1 MVEKVE
7 CKNNRGQ
14 VTIYIIVAIVIV
26 ALILFLFYIF
36 RETEKEPILP
46 SFENPQKYIE
56 SCVQDVVYDATELIR
71 KSGGYY
77 QTRNFKLY
85 EGRRV
90 PYLCYQE
97 NFYYQCVNQEP
108 MLMKHIEDEIMNYT
122 MQDIDNCFRTL
133 QLGLENKNYNVE
145 LGEMNFS
152 VNIIENQIVTQINRK
167 FIMNIREEERIFE
180 EFRIIENHPMYDL
193 LRVSQEIV
201 NQEANYC
208 HFDYLG
214 YMIFYPD
221 YDIRKFLTGDDV
233 KIYTVKDLISKKDF
247 EFAIR
252 SCAIPPGL

>member
-1 MVEKVE
+1 MVKRINS
-7 CKNNRGQ
+7 KKGQ
-14 VTIYIIVAIVIV
+14 VTIYILIAIVIITV
-26 ALILFLFYIF
+26 LLFLFYIF
-36 RETEKEPILP
+36 RESEPDPPLP
-46 SFENPQKYIE
+46 DFENPQTYIE
-56 SCVQDVVYDATELIR
+56 SCVQDVVYDAVELIR

-85 EGRRV
+85 QGRRV

-97 NFYYQCVNQEP
+97 NFYYQCINQEP
-108 MLMKHIEDEIMNYT
+108 MLIKHTEDSIMNYT
-122 MQDIDNCFRTL
+122 KENIDNCFRTL

-152 VNIIENQIVTQINRK
+152 IDIVEDQIITNIDRK
-167 FIMNIREEERIFE
+167 FVLGIREEEQRFE
-180 EFRIIENHPMYDL
+180 KFKIVENHPMYDL

-233 KIYTVKDLISKKDF
+233 KIYTVKDLISEKDF